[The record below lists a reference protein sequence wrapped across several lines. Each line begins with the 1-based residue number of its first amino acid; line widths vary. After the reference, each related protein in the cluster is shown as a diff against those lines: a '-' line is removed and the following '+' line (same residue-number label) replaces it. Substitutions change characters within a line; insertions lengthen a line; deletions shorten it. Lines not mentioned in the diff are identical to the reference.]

1 MNGNFKRNLLISS
14 LVSLLVLTISSVASF
29 ISIKSLLNSNFW
41 VNHTQDVI
49 YNLNEGSA
57 IITEAQT
64 SMRGYL
70 LTGDEQ
76 FVDRFNESE
85 AKSNTYFEK
94 LEDLTIDNPTQQK
107 LLTDL
112 TNKRSGFF
120 KYLNNQ
126 IVKKRLNKETLIF
139 DLNEG
144 RVMMSDMRAVIKKI
158 EGTEQK
164 LLEERNASSE
174 RYGYYS
180 LILIIVAFFIA
191 FLISIVFLIRILKD
205 YNERSALQKELELS
219 LIHI

>member
-49 YNLNEGSA
+49 YNLNEGSS

-76 FVDRFNESE
+76 FVERFNDAEN
-85 AKSNTYFEK
+85 KSNAYFVK
-94 LEDLTIDNPTQQK
+94 LDELTSDNPSQTK
-107 LLTDL
+107 LLEELRT
-112 TNKRSGFF
+112 KRSGFF

-126 IVKKRLNKETLIF
+126 IVKKRLSKQTLIF

-144 RVMMSDMRAVIKKI
+144 RRMMNEMRAIVKKI
-158 EGTEQK
+158 ETGEQT
-164 LLEERNASSE
+164 LLKERISNSE
-174 RYGYYS
+174 RYGNYS
-180 LILIIVAFFIA
+180 SALIAVAFFIA
-191 FLISIVFLIRILKD
+191 FLISTVLL
-205 YNERSALQKELELS
+205 L
-219 LIHI
+219 

>member
-14 LVSLLVLTISSVASF
+14 LVSLFVLTISSVASF

-85 AKSNTYFEK
+85 ARSNTYFDK
-94 LEDLTIDNPTQQK
+94 LEELTADNPPQQK
-107 LLTDL
+107 LLTEL
-112 TNKRSGFF
+112 RSKRSGFF

-126 IVKKRLNKETLIF
+126 GD
-139 DLNEG
+139 DLLCQEDHAADQVSVEA
-144 RVMMSDMRAVIKKI
+144 RH
-158 EGTEQK
+158 T
-164 LLEERNASSE
+164 
-174 RYGYYS
+174 
-180 LILIIVAFFIA
+180 
-191 FLISIVFLIRILKD
+191 KD
-205 YNERSALQKELELS
+205 
-219 LIHI
+219 